1 MNSITSHTENCEVER
16 VKRVEKFFDQAH
28 NYLGRNGYDI
38 RIRAETVSRFLGQRD
53 FTSMLDL
60 GCGDGS
66 ISLPLLTVERHL
78 TLLDVSSN
86 MLAVAQSRV
95 PQELHDNV
103 DLINCDFLQASLRPE
118 SYDVVICIGVLAHVF
133 APVDV
138 LAKVASIL
146 KPGGLLIL
154 QCTDS
159 SHFVRRFVDLYH
171 RGLRFIRPAL
181 YTAAPLTNSGVL
193 EMTEKQ
199 RLEVRARFRYSS
211 GLPGFHRIFSQSTL
225 YRMIRR
231 IFGDCE
237 NNRNVWLG
245 SENIY
250 LLERQRQSERDSF

>member
-1 MNSITSHTENCEVER
+1 MNSIIGHTEDYKVER
-16 VKRVEKFFDQAH
+16 VKRVENFFDQAH
-28 NYLGRNGYDI
+28 NYLDRNGYDI
-38 RIRAETVSRFLGQRD
+38 RVRAETVAQFLKQRD
-53 FTSMLDL
+53 FTGVLDV

-66 ISLPLLTVERHL
+66 VSLPLLTAERHL

-95 PQELHDNV
+95 PEKLHDNV
-103 DLINCDFLQASLRPE
+103 DLINSDFLEARFRPQ

-133 APVDV
+133 APADV
-138 LAKVASIL
+138 LSKVASIL
-146 KPGGLLIL
+146 KPGGFLIL

-159 SHFVRRFVDLYH
+159 SHFLRRFVHLYH

-181 YTAAPLTNSGVL
+181 YMAAPLTSKGVL
-193 EMTEKQ
+193 EMIEKQ
-199 RLEVRARFRYSS
+199 RFEVRSRFCYSS

-225 YRMIRR
+225 YGMIRK
-231 IFGDCE
+231 IFGESE

-250 LLERQRQSERDSF
+250 LLERPRS